1 MGAEL
6 RIESELDQAWKIHGE
21 AHRQAVADRNHL
33 QSDIRDRFGAEV
45 AAEVQ
50 RHVDVA
56 LGRLLADILPDLD
69 PAAERAFHQLRALE
83 MAMVEIEGQIESKCV
98 FFDPYSANG
107 LLPALGLSWWADVL
121 PLLPE
126 NPGYMPVENVLKFLG
141 MVKNA
146 DQRLLSGE
154 AGEETAKD
162 FRKRREEL
170 IEFLEKAVELREAV
184 WCDL

>member
-6 RIESELDQAWKIHGE
+6 RIESLYGRGWNLHGDE
-21 AHRQAVADRNHL
+21 HRQAIADRDHFQTEMRNRL
-33 QSDIRDRFGAEV
+33 GPEV
-45 AAEVQ
+45 AAEIQ
-50 RHVDVA
+50 HHVDAA